1 MRPDYYASTVSVC
14 FLCHRDEANDDVK
27 SSILV
32 AIGSWLKLTNN
43 LPPSVSTRLADC
55 LKEKD
60 ALKSAALKATLQVSF
75 PDSARCAA
83 MQSKTLCQTANTCW
97 TLMSTAVCD
106 NRLLIAF

>member
-1 MRPDYYASTVSVC
+1 MLYFHSECAVNVTGIGNVMFPLWVC
-14 FLCHRDEANDDVK
+14 CECDRDEANDDVK

-32 AIGSWLKLTNN
+32 AIGSWLKLTNT

-83 MQSKTLCQTANTCW
+83 MQGKMLCHIVKIC
-97 TLMSTAVCD
+97 
-106 NRLLIAF
+106 

>member
-1 MRPDYYASTVSVC
+1 MRPNYYVSTVSVC
-14 FLCHRDEANDDVK
+14 FECHRDEANDDVK

-60 ALKSAALKATLQVSF
+60 ALKSAALTATLQVSF
-75 PDSARCAA
+75 LTLPDVLQCNPKRFAKRPTPAGH
-83 MQSKTLCQTANTCW
+83 L
-97 TLMSTAVCD
+97 
-106 NRLLIAF
+106 